1 MLSSLERELV
11 PDIMVEEVGG
21 KVPIVAGT
29 SSVNPV
35 VVIEQSLHVTY
46 LVLHTRCIPGR
57 YSTLFRNIGT
67 VGVSI
72 GKSNG
77 PCVFVRRGT
86 PFVWTQCVNDGV
98 LFVE

>member
-46 LVLHTRCIPGR
+46 CTPGVYQVDIPLC
-57 YSTLFRNIGT
+57 SEI
-67 VGVSI
+67 
-72 GKSNG
+72 
-77 PCVFVRRGT
+77 
-86 PFVWTQCVNDGV
+86 
-98 LFVE
+98 